1 VVPVAV
7 TVLEDLLPAPLAPE
21 LAPVV
26 PAAPDRLPAAVYL
39 ARLAPGSRRTL
50 RGALDTIAA
59 LLTGK
64 LADAMTC
71 PWHLLRYPH
80 TQAVR
85 AALAARYAPATTNK
99 HLAALRGVLKEAWR
113 LGQLDGE
120 SYQRAVDLAGVRG
133 TTLPAGRALASAE
146 VRALFEACADGTPG
160 GARDAA
166 MLSLLY
172 GALLR
177 RSESVAV
184 DLADYDLEA
193 AAVAVRHGKGRQERL
208 AYLPAGGR
216 AAVDA
221 WLRVRG
227 DEPGPLLVPVRKG
240 GLVLIRR
247 LSPQAVLYA
256 CQKRQRQAPGV
267 SPFSPHDL
275 RRTSI
280 GDLLDAGADL
290 AAVQR
295 LAGHAQVTTTT
306 RYDRRPEAVKRK
318 AAELLQVP
326 FVDRGTRGADR

>member
-1 VVPVAV
+1 MGHASVVTEAAPP
-7 TVLEDLLPAPLAPE
+7 DLLPAPLAPE
-21 LAPVV
+21 LSPVV
-26 PAAPDRLPAAVYL
+26 TAAPDRLPAAVYL

-50 RGALDTIAA
+50 RGALDTLAA
-59 LLTGK
+59 LLTGNQ
-64 LADAMTC
+64 ADAMTC

-80 TQAVR
+80 TQALR
-85 AALAARYAPATTNK
+85 AALTERYAPSTANK
-99 HLAALRGVLKEAWR
+99 HLAALRGVLQEAWR
-113 LGQLDGE
+113 LGLVDGE
-120 SYQRAVDLAGVRG
+120 SYHRAVDLAGVRG
-133 TTLPAGRALASAE
+133 STIPAGRALAAAE

-166 MLSLLY
+166 LLALLY
-172 GALLR
+172 GGMLR
-177 RSESVAV
+177 RSEVVAL
-184 DLADYDLEA
+184 DLADYNPEA
-193 AAVAVRHGKGRQERL
+193 AALAVRHGKGRQERL

-240 GLVLIRR
+240 GRVLLRR
-247 LSPQAVLYA
+247 LSSQAVLYA

-267 SPFSPHDL
+267 VPFSPHDL

-290 AAVQR
+290 SAVQR

-306 RYDRRPEAVKRK
+306 RYDRRPEGVKRK

-326 FVDRGTRGADR
+326 FVDRGNER

>member
-1 VVPVAV
+1 
-7 TVLEDLLPAPLAPE
+7 
-21 LAPVV
+21 
-26 PAAPDRLPAAVYL
+26 
-39 ARLAPGSRRTL
+39 
-50 RGALDTIAA
+50 
-59 LLTGK
+59 LTGNQ
-64 LADAMTC
+64 ADAMTC
-71 PWHLLRYPH
+71 PWHELRYPH
-80 TQAVR
+80 CAAVR
-85 AALAARYAPATTNK
+85 AALEERYAPATANK

-113 LGQLDGE
+113 LGLVDGE
-120 SYQRAVDLAGVRG
+120 SYHRAVDLAGVRG
-133 TTLPAGRALASAE
+133 STLPAGRALAAAE

-166 MLSLLY
+166 LLALLY

-177 RSESVAV
+177 RSEAVAL
-184 DLADYDLEA
+184 DLADYDPKA
-193 AAVAVRHGKGRQERL
+193 AALAVRHGKGRQERL

-216 AAVDA
+216 AAVDG

-227 DEPGPLLVPVRKG
+227 DDPGPLLVPVRKG
-240 GLVLIRR
+240 GQVLLRR
-247 LSPQAVLYA
+247 LSPQAVLGA

-267 SPFSPHDL
+267 GPFSPHDL

-306 RYDRRPEAVKRK
+306 RYDRRPEGVKRK